1 MPPKKEVS
9 ELQALVTELIAKV
22 DNLTKIVNSK
32 QIVDLNESI
41 VNLGKKFDTLAKSAK
56 DNHDTVMHDIAS
68 IRDGRLNKLI
78 ETNKEMSIRMSKMD
92 EKIINLER
100 QTNLN
105 SQRAR
110 ENNLEIHGITDD
122 IDDDSLEGTV
132 INMLKLGNIKIVAND
147 IQGIHRLPRR
157 KGNVNKPVIAK
168 FVNRKTPEM
177 VMHNRRKFSTVRYVD
192 IGLPSESKIYFNLN
206 LSPPFKELDYFC
218 RKLKKEGKIISTFT
232 SHANVKLTLPD
243 NSFKKITHMA
253 DLKDIFPGLFD

>member
-68 IRDGRLNKLI
+68 IRDGILNKLI

-100 QTNLN
+100 QM
-105 SQRAR
+105 QRAR

-122 IDDDSLEGTV
+122 IDDDSLEETV

-168 FVNRKTPEM
+168 CVNRKTPEM

-192 IGLPSESKIYFNLN
+192 IGLPSESKFILILIYLLPSKSLTIFVGNSRKKAKLFLRLPRTLMLN
-206 LSPPFKELDYFC
+206 
-218 RKLKKEGKIISTFT
+218 
-232 SHANVKLTLPD
+232 
-243 NSFKKITHMA
+243 
-253 DLKDIFPGLFD
+253 